1 MRQPRPMLFVDDNIL
16 FGGGRAYSQR
26 VELFN
31 PLGKFEFP
39 VIAEKQFFDFTQYD
53 PYSESFSDNAMNDIL
68 SESARCQKFLQ
79 SNPSKYEMEEHTTVV
94 LYCDSTKRSDTRG
107 IFGGFGSKDSPF
119 VSLHYALNEVWCIAR
134 AFQSP
139 KHALYFK
146 IHLTGEFKDERY
158 LETTYAFGKCAPDI
172 HVYFDGG
179 DRNPIVEKCTFL
191 GRGNAAR
198 NEHSIHFYFKG
209 VTFKQTYTY
218 SASYLY
224 PDDSGGSIKNTIS
237 CDYIHECTIDK
248 SSHIEAL
255 VIEDS
260 EIKDSYVQCLYCSN
274 CVAENTEVASLQA
287 SMHGTVDLP
296 PPIEYQSTIVT
307 GCDFVNVSTYNNF
320 YQNENIVAYNTKF
333 KYTGSTE
340 GTISETALFNSTIE
354 FDRASTVNIMRS
366 SLLYE
371 CEVKGTIDNLYI
383 RRYANRRHWPCS
395 IIKTKLKC
403 NVTKEVDFGAGLL
416 YESEILS
423 DMLNGKVVYV
433 REIYIHDLIN
443 TEITVANASPRYY
456 SITLSKRMVNSKL
469 VVNLYEESISDDV
482 NPSFSIVPP
491 GYASNSSIKVV
502 AKTAVS
508 MLYLSLGYYNEEKYT
523 GYHGF
528 SISVNIPNLHTKP
541 RYSYKNYVDV
551 SVKAPR
557 AEASLYGN
565 VDIQIGDLP
574 DISCNCDDDDNIKTY
589 MYRGYFTVGNGNSGS
604 VGFYEIVSDKYQ
616 TRECGN
622 SKCVR
627 YKCVY
632 NKTSYTVNVKSCG
645 CEYNETFPL

>member
-16 FGGGRAYSQR
+16 FGGNRTYSQR

-31 PLGKFEFP
+31 PLEKSEFP
-39 VIAEKQFFDFTQYD
+39 VIAEKQFFDFTQYY
-53 PYSESFSDNAMNDIL
+53 PLSESYSDNAMNDIL
-68 SESARCQKFLQ
+68 SESARCKKFLQ

-119 VSLHYALNEVWCIAR
+119 VSLSYALNEVWCIAY

-146 IHLTGEFKDERY
+146 IHLTGEFKDEQY
-158 LETTYAFGKCAPDI
+158 LDYHYSFGKCAPDI

-179 DRNPIVEKCTFL
+179 DRNPVVERCFFPNQD
-191 GRGNAAR
+191 NAAR

-209 VTFKQTYTY
+209 VTFKQTYIY
-218 SASYLY
+218 STNILWDKD
-224 PDDSGGSIKNTIS
+224 PVKGIKNKLS

-248 SSHIEAL
+248 SSHIESL

-260 EIKDSYVQCLYCSN
+260 EIKDSFVKFLYCSN
-274 CVAENTEVASLQA
+274 CVAENTAFDTLETGYNVV
-287 SMHGTVDLP
+287 GGP
-296 PPIEYQSTIVT
+296 PPEDQSAIVT
-307 GCDFVNVSTYNNF
+307 ECDFVNVSTSSQSNL
-320 YQNENIVAYNTKF
+320 NENIVAYKTKF
-333 KYTGSTE
+333 KYTESTE
-340 GTISETALFNSTIE
+340 RAIITTALFNSTIE
-354 FDRASTVNIMRS
+354 FYRASTVNIIRG

-371 CEVKGTIDNLYI
+371 CEVKGTIDNLNI
-383 RRYANRRHWPCS
+383 RRYANRIHWPCC
-395 IIKTKLKC
+395 IIKTKFKC

-433 REIYIHDLIN
+433 RGIYIYDLIN

-502 AKTAVS
+502 AKTPVS
-508 MLYLSLGYYNEEKYT
+508 RLDLNLGYYDEEKYT

-565 VDIQIGDLP
+565 VDIQIGNLP
-574 DISCNCDDDDNIKTY
+574 NISCNCDDDDNIKTY